1 MLIFTPFFDIFEWK
15 GIFTMI
21 DQNDIDRLEKIFVT
35 HEECNDVTNGIGG
48 KLAND
53 STRFA
58 VLEERMKVNN
68 WLTTGICAGIVALLI
83 KVFLGG

>member
-1 MLIFTPFFDIFEWK
+1 
-15 GIFTMI
+15 MI
-21 DQNDIDRLEKIFVT
+21 DQNDIERLEKIFVT
-35 HEECNDVTNGIGG
+35 REECNDSTNRISG

-53 STRFA
+53 ATRFA

>member
-1 MLIFTPFFDIFEWK
+1 
-15 GIFTMI
+15 MI
-21 DQNDIDRLEKIFVT
+21 DQNDIERLEKIFVT
-35 HEECNDVTNGIGG
+35 RDECNDSTNVISG

-53 STRFA
+53 ATRFA
-58 VLEERMKVNN
+58 VIEERMKVNN

>member
-1 MLIFTPFFDIFEWK
+1 
-15 GIFTMI
+15 MI
-21 DQNDIDRLEKIFVT
+21 DQNDIERLEKIFVT
-35 HEECNDVTNGIGG
+35 REECNDVTNGIGG
-48 KLAND
+48 KLEKD

-68 WLTTGICAGIVALLI
+68 WLTTSICAGIIALLI